1 MQSGSILICPLFWF
15 NSNTCKTN
23 DIPTICTSI
32 CCLPCVL
39 FSNAN
44 WYGKHGDHYLLN
56 TMVLWTCLNADNSIQ
71 LKAAG
76 LWALQC
82 LQRDKPPLG
91 LSVTEEGGNCINS
104 HKVCQNED
112 AEICWRPTNK
122 LNICYG
128 VNRENDVLVN
138 EFKEATDSSRVMLV
152 TVWAFLRERAV
163 HQGKDIKC
171 IEQFKQFLC
180 NRKQWRAFLLHF

>member
-1 MQSGSILICPLFWF
+1 MWSSHLNCNVDDEPLTKLVVQSGSILICPLFWF

-76 LWALQC
+76 LWAVQC
-82 LQRDKPPLG
+82 LQRDKPPLSQKKEETVLTVIRFVRMRMQKFVGG
-91 LSVTEEGGNCINS
+91 LLTSWTFVMVWTGKMTS
-104 HKVCQNED
+104 WLMSSKRPLTQAVS
-112 AEICWRPTNK
+112 CWWQCGHSWGKEQYIKGRT
-122 LNICYG
+122 LN
-128 VNRENDVLVN
+128 V
-138 EFKEATDSSRVMLV
+138 
-152 TVWAFLRERAV
+152 
-163 HQGKDIKC
+163 
-171 IEQFKQFLC
+171 
-180 NRKQWRAFLLHF
+180 